1 MKKEYIV
8 PQAVLTQ
15 LNTNDVI
22 SSSVILTGLAELSE
36 DAGFVDKKTW

>member
-22 SSSVILTGLAELSE
+22 SASGSLVELTELTS